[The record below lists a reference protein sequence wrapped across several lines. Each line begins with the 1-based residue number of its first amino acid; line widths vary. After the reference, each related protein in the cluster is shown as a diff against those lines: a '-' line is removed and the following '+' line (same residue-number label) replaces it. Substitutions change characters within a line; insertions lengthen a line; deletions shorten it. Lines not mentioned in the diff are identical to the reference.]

1 MTAETLQR
9 IKPLIEIC
17 AMSYRTNTWLRD
29 RDILLGHNMTAIE
42 FSKSVKSALAHRAA
56 YICANPDCRCLTL
69 NLIGDDSSRVS
80 YRGRAV
86 AICGPEGGPRYV
98 AGMSNNQRKAIDNAI
113 FLCAKC
119 AELTSR
125 NKGAH
130 YPAEMLREWKE
141 QHKRWVRANLNLRQ
155 EESAPLRLVRAA
167 ALRID
172 GSATA
177 SISVKRLG

>member
-1 MTAETLQR
+1 
-9 IKPLIEIC
+9 
-17 AMSYRTNTWLRD
+17 
-29 RDILLGHNMTAIE
+29 MTAID

-56 YICANPDCRCLTL
+56 YVCANPECHCLTL
-69 NLIGDDSSRVS
+69 SLSGDDAAKVT

-86 AICGPEGGPRYV
+86 AICGAEGGPRHDP
-98 AGMSNNQRKAIDNAI
+98 AMNGNQRKAIDNAI

-130 YPAEMLREWKE
+130 YPAALLRGWKE
-141 QHKRWVRANLNLRQ
+141 QHKRWVRANLNLRA
-155 EESAPLRLVRAA
+155 EEPVQLRLVRAA

-172 GSATA
+172 NTA
-177 SISVKRLG
+177 SASVSVLPRRQAVETGARTN

>member
-1 MTAETLQR
+1 MAGNVRNITSGAGTVAEQ
-9 IKPLIEIC
+9 EH
-17 AMSYRTNTWLRD
+17 SYR
-29 RDILLGHNMTAIE
+29 GGNMTAIE

-69 NLIGDDSSRVS
+69 SLIGDDASRVN

-86 AICGPEGGPRYV
+86 AICGPEGGPRHD
-98 AGMSNNQRKAIDNAI
+98 AALNSNQRKAIDNAI

-125 NKGAH
+125 NKGAL
-130 YPAEMLREWKE
+130 YPAEVLREWKE
-141 QHKRWVRANLNLRQ
+141 LHKRWVRANLNLRQ
-155 EESAPLRLVRAA
+155 EEPVPLRLVRTA

-172 GSATA
+172 NVATT
-177 SISVKRLG
+177 SVSVKHRSPSPAVR